1 MDVSKLALEPEP
13 PLCQGAY
20 SEPCLFGPTYQEA
33 LEHDG
38 FSVLEVLSQC
48 PTYFGRFNGMPDAV
62 QMLEWFKSNTF
73 MAKSPYEE
81 RKEKYPSVYSE
92 MIKRRRS

>member
-1 MDVSKLALEPEP
+1 MPNVFWA
-13 PLCQGAY
+13 
-20 SEPCLFGPTYQEA
+20 
-33 LEHDG
+33 
-38 FSVLEVLSQC
+38 
-48 PTYFGRFNGMPDAV
+48 FNGMPDAV

-81 RKEKYPSVYSE
+81 KEGKYPSVYSE